1 MNDKGTM
8 SRLTTVNTLKQRLAG
23 ERQMLS
29 PALIKDYLDKLAD
42 SYLLFTVP
50 IRSYNTAIQAV
61 NPKKVYAIDHAIA
74 QAFSQA
80 TSDNAGLILENM
92 VFIELKRS
100 MKEIWYYKTE
110 KGDEIDFAVGPDSDI
125 RLLQVCW
132 TMQSQNGTR
141 ERECEALFDG
151 MRELELHEG
160 WIITAYDE
168 EDIINEESGSIIHV
182 IPAYK
187 WLLEQRST
195 T

>member
-110 KGDEIDFAVGPDSDI
+110 KGTRLISLLALIRISGCCRCVGPCKV
-125 RLLQVCW
+125 RMVP
-132 TMQSQNGTR
+132 
-141 ERECEALFDG
+141 
-151 MRELELHEG
+151 
-160 WIITAYDE
+160 
-168 EDIINEESGSIIHV
+168 ESV
-182 IPAYK
+182 NVKPC
-187 WLLEQRST
+187 LMV
-195 T
+195 